1 MAKQS
6 TWPGFS
12 LSNCAPN
19 FYNVES
25 PGSAGGLVTAD
36 IEPFDLEA
44 FEDQEMQATGV
55 SRLLAQ
61 AKMGRICGV
70 RENSLYDLFMSR
82 MKFGQKGLHADQNT
96 GMPFVYEQRETIVNL
111 NNFSATAGTNTQPT
125 DVDEAWPSNAP
136 VTAWYFTVAASTAGY
151 GSAVQDPHRYFL
163 PGNHVVVNTINYY
176 ASSVWK
182 TYVGVGSYNGH
193 LSVQY
198 RVVAARKKTGSNTT
212 CYLML
217 APTDVDS
224 MKDDAAAWAAY
235 QVDSSTGSAPF
246 PNAKADRTEVT
257 VGNLIPLTNSTSNRE
272 SWCYQTP
279 LIHNVGFREIWKQT
293 HRWSFQYNDE
303 WVKAISNP
311 NLNDFWKTF
320 RMQPLS
326 KHRAA
331 NQANVEKFW
340 LNTIF
345 YGQPISDKQTIATWN
360 QLPTVQDATNPG
372 QTYEYKANALG
383 IRYQLSQCGR
393 VYDFNGAALSLT
405 LLFPMLQ
412 TLKRNRDNSTVNTNS
427 TLESLTDRT
436 TKSNIFRVMTSY
448 YKQRYGI
455 DNVNVNMDPNQSIV
469 DTNKRQKFEYDRY
482 WLPDYGFEWVV
493 IHHQYFDDAIAAFT
507 PFNNYHASTP
517 VATVSP
523 ARAIWFLDVSDIEI
537 RMGNVR
543 SIKRATDKADPL
555 YMCVIDSD
563 TNHVELNSA
572 QFAVVL
578 GDESRHLL
586 VENFSSDCPVLADTD
601 CNIS

>member
-6 TWPGFS
+6 SWPGFS
-12 LSNCAPN
+12 LSNCTPN

-36 IEPFDLEA
+36 IEPFDLED
-44 FEDQEMQATGV
+44 FEDQEMKATGV

-70 RENSLYDLFMSR
+70 RENALWDLFMSR
-82 MKFGQKGLHADQNT
+82 MKFGKAGLHGDQNT
-96 GMPFVYEQRETIVNL
+96 GMPFVYERRETIVNL
-111 NNFSATAGTNTQPT
+111 NNFSATSGTATQPT
-125 DVDEAWPSNAP
+125 DVDEAWPSDAP

-163 PGNHVVVNTINYY
+163 PGNHVVVNSINFHTGS
-176 ASSVWK
+176 AWK
-182 TYVGVGSYNGH
+182 AYVGSGSYNGH

-198 RVVAARKKTGSNTT
+198 RVVAARKKTGNNTT

-224 MKDDAAAWAAY
+224 MQDNPAAWAAY
-235 QVDSSTGSAPF
+235 QADSSTGSAPF
-246 PNAKADRTEVT
+246 PNAKADRCELT
-257 VGNLIPLTNSTSNRE
+257 VGNLIPLTNSISNRE

-279 LIHNVGFREIWKQT
+279 LIHNIGFREVWKQT
-293 HRWSFQYNDE
+293 HRWSFQYNKE
-303 WVKAISNP
+303 WVDAITNP
-311 NLNDFWKTF
+311 NLNEFWKTF

-326 KHRAA
+326 RHRAA

-345 YGQPISDKQTIATWN
+345 YGQSISDKQTIATWN

-383 IRYQLSQCGR
+383 IRYQLNACGR
-393 VYDFNGAALSLT
+393 VYDFKGAALDLDT
-405 LLFPMLQ
+405 LFPMLL
-412 TLKRNRDNSTVNTNS
+412 TLKRNRDNSTVNS
-427 TLESLTDRT
+427 AAALESLTDRT
-436 TKSNIFRVMTSY
+436 TKANINRVMNAY
-448 YKQRYGI
+448 YKARYGI
-455 DNVNVNMDPNQSIV
+455 DSVQVNLSSNQTIT
-469 DTNKRQKFEYDRY
+469 DINKRTKFEYDRY
-482 WLPDYGFEWVV
+482 YLPDYGFEWVV
-493 IHHQYFDDAIAAFT
+493 IHHQYFDDAISGFT
-507 PFNNYHASTP
+507 AILDKDSAST
-517 VATVSP
+517 VAP

-543 SIKRATDKADPL
+543 SVKRTTNKADDL

-572 QFAVVL
+572 QFAIVL

-586 VENFSSDCPVLADTD
+586 VENFSAECPTLTDTA
-601 CNIS
+601 CELTAGA

>member
-1 MAKQS
+1 
-6 TWPGFS
+6 
-12 LSNCAPN
+12 
-19 FYNVES
+19 
-25 PGSAGGLVTAD
+25 
-36 IEPFDLEA
+36 
-44 FEDQEMQATGV
+44 
-55 SRLLAQ
+55 
-61 AKMGRICGV
+61 
-70 RENSLYDLFMSR
+70 
-82 MKFGQKGLHADQNT
+82 
-96 GMPFVYEQRETIVNL
+96 
-111 NNFSATAGTNTQPT
+111 
-125 DVDEAWPSNAP
+125 
-136 VTAWYFTVAASTAGY
+136 
-151 GSAVQDPHRYFL
+151 
-163 PGNHVVVNTINYY
+163 
-176 ASSVWK
+176 
-182 TYVGVGSYNGH
+182 
-193 LSVQY
+193 
-198 RVVAARKKTGSNTT
+198 
-212 CYLML
+212 
-217 APTDVDS
+217 
-224 MKDDAAAWAAY
+224 
-235 QVDSSTGSAPF
+235 
-246 PNAKADRTEVT
+246 
-257 VGNLIPLTNSTSNRE
+257 
-272 SWCYQTP
+272 
-279 LIHNVGFREIWKQT
+279 
-293 HRWSFQYNDE
+293 
-303 WVKAISNP
+303 
-311 NLNDFWKTF
+311 
-320 RMQPLS
+320 
-326 KHRAA
+326 
-331 NQANVEKFW
+331 
-340 LNTIF
+340 
-345 YGQPISDKQTIATWN
+345 
-360 QLPTVQDATNPG
+360 
-372 QTYEYKANALG
+372 
-383 IRYQLSQCGR
+383 

-586 VENFSSDCPVLADTD
+586 VENFSSGCPVLADTD